1 MRRRHCQTR
10 LLSALF
16 PGEENASVALREG
29 SVKILPITTMGWQ
42 VPGPTMQHGLA
53 VSWPEARGRGG
64 RPSVRQSAQLFD
76 RILEVA
82 EKLFLVH
89 GFGATSIEAV
99 AKQAGISKR
108 TFYHRFPG
116 KEQLFEAVVQR
127 LMERWLPPFDS
138 GLLAPPDLADALR
151 DTAEYMLRI
160 ALTPEALALHR
171 LVIHEARRFPSLA
184 RILHEL
190 GAANGIA
197 RIASHLEPRIRS
209 GELRAIA
216 PGFAAEQ
223 FILSVVSGP
232 QRRALGLGVPLN
244 ASEIKTHAANA
255 VTLFLD
261 GARARPEAHR

>member
-1 MRRRHCQTR
+1 
-10 LLSALF
+10 
-16 PGEENASVALREG
+16 
-29 SVKILPITTMGWQ
+29 
-42 VPGPTMQHGLA
+42 
-53 VSWPEARGRGG
+53 
-64 RPSVRQSAQLFD
+64 
-76 RILEVA
+76 
-82 EKLFLVH
+82 
-89 GFGATSIEAV
+89 
-99 AKQAGISKR
+99 
-108 TFYHRFPG
+108 
-116 KEQLFEAVVQR
+116 
-127 LMERWLPPFDS
+127 
-138 GLLAPPDLADALR
+138 
-151 DTAEYMLRI
+151 
-160 ALTPEALALHR
+160 
-171 LVIHEARRFPSLA
+171 
-184 RILHEL
+184 L